1 MGSSPSKPKDVTL
14 TYFNLHGRGEPI
26 RMLLLYG
33 DVKYK
38 EHTVEVPFSPESTE
52 WPQLK
57 PSKTCN
63 FNMKFNRF
71 KHVIARDS
79 VGNRKV
85 LESDKSAHFSTV
97 AAFNV

>member
-1 MGSSPSKPKDVTL
+1 
-14 TYFNLHGRGEPI
+14 
-26 RMLLLYG
+26 MLLLYG

-38 EHTVEVPFSPESTE
+38 EHTVDVPFSPESTE

-57 PSKTCN
+57 PSKTAACN

-79 VGNRKV
+79 VGNRK
-85 LESDKSAHFSTV
+85 SFRTKQKCHFSTI
-97 AAFNV
+97 AAFDV